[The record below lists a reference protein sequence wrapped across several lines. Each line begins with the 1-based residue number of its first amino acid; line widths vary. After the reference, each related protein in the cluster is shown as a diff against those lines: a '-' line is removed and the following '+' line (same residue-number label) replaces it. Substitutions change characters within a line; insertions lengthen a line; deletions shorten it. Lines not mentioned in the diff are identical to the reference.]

1 MSLTLLLHGERKVTA
16 QSILFSEEL
25 LDQML
30 EFATMSKPCLFIDGH
45 AGTTGLRIRHWLA
58 GRDDLE
64 VRTLNE
70 ADRKS
75 EEARRN
81 AIRESDLA
89 ILCLPDDAARGA
101 AKWGMESSTRILDAS
116 SSHRVADGWVYGLPE
131 LVPGQRNEI
140 RDAQRVTNPGCYPSS
155 FILLVRPLVDAG
167 LLPADAPMS
176 VHALSGYSGGG
187 KLSIKRWESAD
198 TGLQSHL
205 FEAPYAVDRVHKHIP
220 EMQRYSGLLKAPQF
234 VPAVGP
240 FACGMRVQVPIH
252 QSLLASGVT
261 GQAAWNALAERYQDE
276 PFVEVVPFTN
286 GESIDEWSLD
296 PTALNDTNRI
306 RLHVFP
312 NPAGHLLLVG
322 LLDNLGKGASG
333 VAIQSLNLMLGLNEE
348 TGLQR

>member
-1 MSLTLLLHGERKVTA
+1 
-16 QSILFSEEL
+16 
-25 LDQML
+25 ML
-30 EFATMSKPCLFIDGH
+30 EFAAMSKPRLFIDGH

-58 GRDDLE
+58 GRDDVE
-64 VRTLNE
+64 VRTLDE

-75 EEARRN
+75 EAARRN
-81 AIRESDLA
+81 AISESDLA
-89 ILCLPDDAARGA
+89 ILCLPDDAARVA
-101 AKWGMESSTRILDAS
+101 AKWGMENNTRILDAS

-131 LVPGQRNEI
+131 LVPSQRNEI
-140 RDAQRVTNPGCYPSS
+140 RNAQRVTNPGCYPSS

-167 LLPADAPMS
+167 LLPANAPMS

-187 KLSIKRWESAD
+187 KSSIKRWESVD

-261 GQAAWNALAERYQDE
+261 GQAAWNALAERYRGE
-276 PFVEVVPFTN
+276 PFVEVAPFTN

-306 RLHVFP
+306 RLHVLP

>member
-1 MSLTLLLHGERKVTA
+1 MLR
-16 QSILFSEEL
+16 SILFSEEL

-30 EFATMSKPCLFIDGH
+30 EFLAMSKPRLFIDGH
-45 AGTTGLRIRHWLA
+45 AGTTGLRIRDWLA
-58 GRDDLE
+58 GRDDVELK
-64 VRTLNE
+64 TLDE
-70 ADRKS
+70 EDRKS
-75 EEARRN
+75 EVARRD
-81 AIRESDLA
+81 AIREADLA
-89 ILCLPDDAARGA
+89 ILCLPDNAAQVA
-101 AKWGMESSTRILDAS
+101 AKWGIESSTRILDAS
-116 SSHRVADGWVYGLPE
+116 SSHRVSDGWVYGLPE
-131 LVPGQRNEI
+131 LAPGQRNEI
-140 RDAQRVTNPGCYPSS
+140 RDAQQVTNPGCYPSS

-167 LLPADAPMS
+167 LLPADAPIS

-187 KLSIKRWESAD
+187 KSLIKRWESAD
-198 TGLQSHL
+198 TGLQNHL
-205 FEAPYAVDRVHKHIP
+205 FEAPYAVDRVHKHIS

-261 GQAAWNALAERYQDE
+261 GQAAWNAISERYRGE
-276 PFVEVVPFTN
+276 PFVEVAPFTN

-296 PTALNDTNRI
+296 PTALNNTNRI
-306 RLHVFP
+306 RLHIFH

-333 VAIQSLNLMLGLNEE
+333 VAIQSLNLMLGLDEE

>member
-1 MSLTLLLHGERKVTA
+1 MLR
-16 QSILFSEEL
+16 SILFSEEL

-30 EFATMSKPCLFIDGH
+30 EFLAMSKPRLFIDGH
-45 AGTTGLRIRHWLA
+45 AGTTGLRIRDWLA
-58 GRDDLE
+58 GRDDVELK
-64 VRTLNE
+64 TLDE
-70 ADRKS
+70 EDRKS
-75 EEARRN
+75 EVARRD
-81 AIRESDLA
+81 AIREADLA
-89 ILCLPDDAARGA
+89 ILCLPDNAAQVA
-101 AKWGMESSTRILDAS
+101 AKWGIESSTRILDAS

-131 LVPGQRNEI
+131 LAPGQRNEI
-140 RDAQRVTNPGCYPSS
+140 RDAQQVTNPGCYPSS

-167 LLPADAPMS
+167 LLPADAPIS

-187 KLSIKRWESAD
+187 KSLIKRWESAD
-198 TGLQSHL
+198 TGLQNHL
-205 FEAPYAVDRVHKHIP
+205 FEAPYAVDRVHKHIS

-240 FACGMRVQVPIH
+240 FVCGMRVQVPIH

-261 GQAAWNALAERYQDE
+261 GQAAWNAISERYRGE
-276 PFVEVVPFTN
+276 PFVEVAPFTN

-296 PTALNDTNRI
+296 PTALNNTNRI
-306 RLHVFP
+306 RLHIFH

-333 VAIQSLNLMLGLNEE
+333 VAIQSLNLMLGLDEE

>member
-1 MSLTLLLHGERKVTA
+1 
-16 QSILFSEEL
+16 
-25 LDQML
+25 
-30 EFATMSKPCLFIDGH
+30 
-45 AGTTGLRIRHWLA
+45 
-58 GRDDLE
+58 
-64 VRTLNE
+64 
-70 ADRKS
+70 
-75 EEARRN
+75 
-81 AIRESDLA
+81 
-89 ILCLPDDAARGA
+89 
-101 AKWGMESSTRILDAS
+101 MESNTRILDAS
-116 SSHRVADGWVYGLPE
+116 SSHRVSDGWVYGLPE
-131 LVPGQRNEI
+131 LVPSQRNEI
-140 RDAQRVTNPGCYPSS
+140 RNAQRVSNPGCYPSS

-167 LLPADAPMS
+167 LLPANAPMS

-187 KLSIKRWESAD
+187 KSSIKRWESAD

-261 GQAAWNALAERYQDE
+261 GEAAWNVLAERYQDE

-306 RLHVFP
+306 RLHVLP

-348 TGLQR
+348 TGLQP

>member
-1 MSLTLLLHGERKVTA
+1 
-16 QSILFSEEL
+16 
-25 LDQML
+25 ML
-30 EFATMSKPCLFIDGH
+30 EFAAMSKPHLFIDGH
-45 AGTTGLRIRHWLA
+45 AGTTGLRIRRWLA
-58 GRDDLE
+58 DRDDME
-64 VRTLNE
+64 VRTLDE

-75 EEARRN
+75 EAARRN

-89 ILCLPDDAARGA
+89 ILCLPDDAARVA

-131 LVPGQRNEI
+131 LAPGQRNEI

-187 KLSIKRWESAD
+187 KSSIKRWESAD

-234 VPAVGP
+234 LPAVGP

-261 GQAAWNALAERYQDE
+261 GQDAWNALAERYRGE
-276 PFVEVVPFTN
+276 PFVEVAPFAN

>member
-30 EFATMSKPCLFIDGH
+30 EFLAMSKPRLFIDGH
-45 AGTTGLRIRHWLA
+45 AGTTGLRIRDWLA
-58 GRDDLE
+58 GRDDVELK
-64 VRTLNE
+64 TLDE
-70 ADRKS
+70 EDRKS
-75 EEARRN
+75 EVARRD
-81 AIRESDLA
+81 AIREADLA
-89 ILCLPDDAARGA
+89 ILCLPDNAAQVA
-101 AKWGMESSTRILDAS
+101 AKWGIESSTRILDAS

-131 LVPGQRNEI
+131 LAPGQRNEI
-140 RDAQRVTNPGCYPSS
+140 RDAQQVTNPGCYPSS

-167 LLPADAPMS
+167 LLPADAPIS

-187 KLSIKRWESAD
+187 KSLIKRWESAD
-198 TGLQSHL
+198 TGLQNHL
-205 FEAPYAVDRVHKHIP
+205 FEAPYAVDRVHKHIS

-261 GQAAWNALAERYQDE
+261 GQAAWNAISERYRGE
-276 PFVEVVPFTN
+276 PFVEVAPFTN

-296 PTALNDTNRI
+296 PTALNNTNRI
-306 RLHVFP
+306 RLHIFH

-333 VAIQSLNLMLGLNEE
+333 VAIQSLNLMLGLDEE

>member
-1 MSLTLLLHGERKVTA
+1 MLR
-16 QSILFSEEL
+16 SIFFSEEL

-30 EFATMSKPCLFIDGH
+30 EFLVMSKPRLFIDGH
-45 AGTTGLRIRHWLA
+45 AGTTGLRIRNWLA
-58 GRDDLE
+58 GRDDVELK
-64 VRTLNE
+64 TLDE
-70 ADRKS
+70 EDRKS
-75 EEARRN
+75 EVARRD
-81 AIRESDLA
+81 AIREADLA
-89 ILCLPDDAARGA
+89 ILCLPDNAAQVA
-101 AKWGMESSTRILDAS
+101 AKWGLESSTRILDAS

-131 LVPGQRNEI
+131 LAPGQRNEI
-140 RDAQRVTNPGCYPSS
+140 RNAQQVTNPGCYPSS

-167 LLPADAPMS
+167 LLPADAPIS

-187 KLSIKRWESAD
+187 KSLIKRWESQDA
-198 TGLQSHL
+198 GLHNHP
-205 FEAPYAVDRVHKHIP
+205 FEAPYAVDQVHKHIP

-234 VPAVGP
+234 LPAVGP

-252 QSLLASGVT
+252 QSMLASGVS
-261 GQAAWNALAERYQDE
+261 GRDAWNALAERYRGE
-276 PFVEVVPFTN
+276 PFVEVAPFTN

-312 NPAGHLLLVG
+312 NAAGHLLLVG

-333 VAIQSLNLMLGLNEE
+333 VAIQSLNLMLELNEE